1 MKQWSDMREHRST
14 AEQALTSTE
23 SAASG
28 EQAAAASA
36 MTVQSNVHSKRVQEL
51 ETDVVVIGGGPAGI
65 AAAIASGR
73 QGARTVL
80 IERYGFVGGMSTAA
94 MVYPWM
100 TFHTDRGEQVIK
112 GIAQEIVDRLQAC
125 GGSPGHLR
133 DTVGFVHTL
142 TPYHP
147 EIYQVVATDML
158 REAGVKLLLHSFVD
172 EVHTAEGR
180 ITAVRI
186 TSKSGKLDVRAQQ
199 FVDTSGDA
207 DVAYLSG
214 AEIVQG
220 REGDRQSQ
228 PMTMKFR
235 MRGVDLAKVKQYIQ
249 AHPEEFYEKTPVA
262 ELDRIPLTG
271 VSGFYSH
278 WKRSGVPI
286 NRDQVLF
293 FTGPA
298 DDEVLIN
305 CTRVQGLDA
314 TDAEDLTLAEQE
326 GRKQVLMMAEFL
338 QRDVPGF
345 ERASVSAVAPQIGI
359 RESRRIIGRYTLA
372 KEDVTSGRKFDDR
385 IARSG
390 YPIDIHD
397 PSGKGVAAAFISG
410 DGAYDIPYRC
420 LLSRNIANLLAA
432 GRCISTSHE
441 ALATTRLTPSCM
453 ATGQA
458 AGTAAA
464 LSVLHTVDPAE
475 LSVALL
481 QEKLRLGNAVI

>member
-1 MKQWSDMREHRST
+1 MYNEIG
-14 AEQALTSTE
+14 A
-23 SAASG
+23 
-28 EQAAAASA
+28 
-36 MTVQSNVHSKRVQEL
+36 
-51 ETDVVVIGGGPAGI
+51 DVVVVGGGPAGI
-65 AAAIASGR
+65 AAAIAAGR
-73 QGARTVL
+73 QGVRTVL

-100 TFHTDRGEQVIK
+100 TFHTDSGEQVIK
-112 GIAQEIVDRLQAC
+112 GIAQEIVDRLQER

-133 DTVGFVHTL
+133 DTVGFVRTL

-147 EIYQVVATDML
+147 EIYQVVAADML
-158 REAGVKLLLHSFVD
+158 REAGVTLLLHSFVD
-172 EVHTAEGR
+172 DVEVRDGSVEGVYV
-180 ITAVRI
+180 TN
-186 TSKSGKLDVRAQQ
+186 KSGRTLVRGRT

-207 DVAYLSG
+207 DVAKLSG
-214 AEIVQG
+214 AETLQG
-220 REGDRQSQ
+220 RDGDKQSQ

-235 MRGVDLAKVKQYIQ
+235 MRGVDLAKIKQYMIE
-249 AHPEEFYEKTPVA
+249 HPEEFYNKTPIA
-262 ELDRIPLTG
+262 ELADLPLTG

-278 WKRSGVPI
+278 WKQSGVPI
-286 NRDQVLF
+286 NRDQVLLF
-293 FTGPA
+293 AGPA

-314 TDAEDLTLAEQE
+314 TSAEDLTLAEQE
-326 GRKQVLMMAEFL
+326 GRKQVLLMAEFL

-345 ERASVSAVAPQIGI
+345 ERASISAVAPQIGI
-359 RESRRIIGRYTLA
+359 RESRRIVGHYLLT
-372 KEDVTSGRKFDDR
+372 KDDVVQGRKFDDV

-397 PSGKGVAAAFISG
+397 PSGKGVTASFISG

-420 LLSRNIANLLAA
+420 LLSRNMPNLLAA

-464 LSVLHTVDPAE
+464 LSVRTGVKPAE
-475 LSVALL
+475 VDIALL
-481 QEKLRLGNAVI
+481 QKELRKEKAAI

>member
-1 MKQWSDMREHRST
+1 MQNKVE
-14 AEQALTSTE
+14 A
-23 SAASG
+23 
-28 EQAAAASA
+28 
-36 MTVQSNVHSKRVQEL
+36 
-51 ETDVVVIGGGPAGI
+51 DVVVIGGGPAGI

-100 TFHTDRGEQVIK
+100 TFHTDSGEQVIK
-112 GIAQEIVDRLQAC
+112 GIAQEIVDRLQER

-133 DTVGFVHTL
+133 DTVGFVRTL

-147 EIYQVVATDML
+147 EIYQVVAADML
-158 REAGVKLLLHSFVD
+158 QEAGVTLMLHSFVD
-172 EVHTAEGR
+172 EV
-180 ITAVRI
+180 AVRDGVI
-186 TSKSGKLDVRAQQ
+186 EGVYVTNKSGRTLVSGVM

-207 DVAYLSG
+207 DVAKLSG
-214 AEIVQG
+214 AETLQG
-220 REGDRQSQ
+220 RDGDSQSQ

-235 MRGVDLAKVKQYIQ
+235 MRGVDLAQIKAYMIQ
-249 AHPEEFYEKTPVA
+249 HPEEFYSKTPIA
-262 ELDRIPLTG
+262 ELEDLPLTG

-278 WKRSGVPI
+278 WKKSGVPI

-293 FTGPA
+293 FAGPA

-314 TDAEDLTLAEQE
+314 TSAADLTLAEQE

-345 ERASVSAVAPQIGI
+345 QRASISAVAPQIGI
-359 RESRRIIGRYTLA
+359 RESRRIVGRYLLT
-372 KEDVTSGRKFDDR
+372 KDDVVQGRKFDDV

-397 PSGKGVAAAFISG
+397 PSGKGVTASFISG
-410 DGAYDIPYRC
+410 DGAYDIPYGC
-420 LLSRNIANLLAA
+420 LLSLNIPNLLAA

-464 LSVLHTVDPAE
+464 LSVKGGVRPSE
-475 LSVALL
+475 LDIMLL
-481 QEKLRLGNAVI
+481 QEELRKGKAAI

>member
-1 MKQWSDMREHRST
+1 MQNRI
-14 AEQALTSTE
+14 E
-23 SAASG
+23 S
-28 EQAAAASA
+28 
-36 MTVQSNVHSKRVQEL
+36 
-51 ETDVVVIGGGPAGI
+51 DVVVVGGGPAGI
-65 AAAIASGR
+65 AAAIAAGR
-73 QGARTVL
+73 QGVRTVL

-100 TFHTDRGEQVIK
+100 TFHTDSGEQVIK
-112 GIAQEIVDRLQAC
+112 GIAQEIVDRLQER

-133 DTVGFVHTL
+133 DTVGFVRTL

-147 EIYQVVATDML
+147 EIYQVVAADMM
-158 REAGVKLLLHSFVD
+158 REAGVTLLLHSFVD
-172 EVHTAEGR
+172 DVAMSDGVIEGVYV
-180 ITAVRI
+180 TN
-186 TSKSGKLDVRAQQ
+186 KSGRTMVSGRV

-207 DVAYLSG
+207 DVAKLSG
-214 AEIVQG
+214 AETLQG
-220 REGDRQSQ
+220 RDGDNMSQ

-235 MRGVDLAKVKQYIQ
+235 MRGVDLAKIKAYMIE
-249 AHPEEFYEKTPVA
+249 HPEEFYSKTPIA
-262 ELDRIPLTG
+262 ELTDLPLTG

-278 WKRSGVPI
+278 WKKSGVPI

-293 FTGPA
+293 FAGPA

-314 TDAEDLTLAEQE
+314 TSAEDLTLAEQE

-345 ERASVSAVAPQIGI
+345 ERASISAVAPQIGI
-359 RESRRIIGRYTLA
+359 RESRRIMGHYLLT
-372 KEDVTSGRKFDDR
+372 KEDVVQGRKFDDV

-397 PSGKGVAAAFISG
+397 PSGKGVTASFISG
-410 DGAYDIPYRC
+410 DGSYDIPYGC
-420 LLSRNIANLLAA
+420 LLSRNMPNLLAA

-464 LSVLHTVDPAE
+464 LAAKAGVKPAE
-475 LSVALL
+475 LDIARL
-481 QEKLRLGNAVI
+481 QEELRKEKAAI